1 MPEAFGL
8 DCDPFVDPM
17 VEGRDEGVIDTEGTM
32 GATVLVGEI
41 EPVDPDLNSDNLGH
55 WNDDNVCFTL
65 SEASP
70 TGSTAKDND
79 ECELLDGRP

>member
-1 MPEAFGL
+1 MPEAFDL
-8 DCDPFVDPM
+8 DCEPFVEPM

-32 GATVLVGEI
+32 GIAVLVGD
-41 EPVDPDLNSDNLGH
+41 PGSDPDSLGH

-65 SEASP
+65 SEASS
-70 TGSTAKDND
+70 TGSAAKDNE